1 MTAHAKLSAS
11 GSEKWMTCTPS
22 ANLEA
27 QFPDEGS
34 EFAREGSFA
43 HQLFELEINYILE
56 RITAKQYKARRAAL
70 MKDAFYSQELED
82 YVEEA
87 VIFAMERIREIKHEC
102 KDPVIM
108 VEKRLDFSRWVPEGF
123 GTGDLVIVADGIV
136 EVMDLKYG
144 KGIYVDP
151 IHNSQLRLYGL
162 GAFNELCHLY
172 DIFRVRMTVL
182 QPRLHN
188 FGSEELHID
197 ELLDWATYEVKPLAA
212 MAWEGKGEFVA
223 GDHCTSCF
231 CKARYTCPARAAQA
245 IAIAQQEFGAIEDAQ
260 PPLPE
265 SLSMDR
271 IAELLPKADMVID
284 WFNDLKAYAL
294 KQATEHNTIVPGYKM
309 VEGRSNR
316 KYADQ
321 DAVAAKL
328 VAAGVPEEVIYERS
342 LLGITAMKKAVGKKV
357 FAEVLDGLIVKP
369 EGKPT
374 LVPVSDKRPALASA
388 ASAVEDF
395 SSNSE

>member
-34 EFAREGSFA
+34 EFAREGTFA
-43 HQLFELEINYILE
+43 HELFEMEMNYILE
-56 RITAKQYKARRAAL
+56 RLTGKDYKTRRAAL
-70 MKDAFYSQELED
+70 MKNAFYSQELED
-82 YVEEA
+82 YVQEA
-87 VIFAMERIREIKHEC
+87 VDFATERIREIKHEC

-108 VEKRLDFSRWVPEGF
+108 VEKRLDFSNWVPEGF

-151 IHNSQLRLYGL
+151 LSNSQLRLYGL
-162 GAFNELCHLY
+162 GAINELSHLY

-188 FGSEELHID
+188 FGSEELHAD
-197 ELLDWATYEVKPLAA
+197 VLLDWAANEVKPLAA
-212 MAWEGKGEFVA
+212 MAWEGRGEFVA
-223 GDHCTSCF
+223 GEHCTSCF

-284 WFNDLKAYAL
+284 WFNDLKAFAL

-316 KYADQ
+316 KYSDQ

-328 VAAGVPEEVIYERS
+328 VASGVPEEVIYERS
-342 LLGITAMKKAVGKKV
+342 LLGITAMEKAVGKKV
-357 FAEVLDGLIVKP
+357 FAEVLDGLIIKP

>member
-34 EFAREGSFA
+34 EFAREGTFA
-43 HQLFELEINYILE
+43 HELFEMEMNYILE
-56 RITAKQYKARRAAL
+56 RLTGKDYKTRRAAL
-70 MKDAFYSQELED
+70 MKNAFYSQELED
-82 YVEEA
+82 YVQEA
-87 VIFAMERIREIKHEC
+87 VDFATERIREIKHEC

-108 VEKRLDFSRWVPEGF
+108 VEKRLDFSVWVPEGF

-151 IHNSQLRLYGL
+151 LSNSQLRLYGL
-162 GAFNELCHLY
+162 GAINELSHLY

-188 FGSEELHID
+188 FGSEELHAD
-197 ELLDWATYEVKPLAA
+197 VLLDWAANEVKPLAA
-212 MAWEGKGEFVA
+212 MAWEGRGEFVA
-223 GDHCTSCF
+223 GEHCTSCF

-284 WFNDLKAYAL
+284 WFNDLKAFAL

-316 KYADQ
+316 KYSDQ

-328 VAAGVPEEVIYERS
+328 VASGVPEEVIYERS
-342 LLGITAMKKAVGKKV
+342 LLGITAMEKAVGKKV

-395 SSNSE
+395 NQ

>member
-34 EFAREGSFA
+34 EFAREGTFA
-43 HQLFELEINYILE
+43 HAVFEQEMLTYLGRPVDPLPKE
-56 RITAKQYKARRAAL
+56 L
-70 MKDAFYSQELED
+70 MHFDSQELRD
-82 YVEEA
+82 YVAESVA
-87 VIFAMERIREIKHEC
+87 FAIRRIEQIKLDC

-108 VEKRLDFSRWVPEGF
+108 VEKRLDFSVWVPDGF

-144 KGIYVDP
+144 KGIYVNP
-151 IHNSQLRLYGL
+151 LENSQLRLYGL
-162 GAFNELCHLY
+162 GAVNELSHLY
-172 DIFRVRMTVL
+172 DLYRVRMTVL

-188 FGSEELHID
+188 FGAEEIHIEELMS
-197 ELLDWATYEVKPLAA
+197 WANDVVAPLATQ
-212 MAWEGKGEFVA
+212 AWFGRGEFVA
-223 GDHCTSCF
+223 GDHCTNSF
-231 CKARYTCPARAAQA
+231 CKARFTCPARAEQA
-245 IAIAQQEFGAIEDAQ
+245 IAVAQQEFGPIEDAQ
-260 PPLPE
+260 PPLPA

-271 IAELLPKADMVID
+271 IAEILPKADMVID

-294 KQATEHNTIVPGYKM
+294 KQATEHNTMVSGYKL

-316 KYADQ
+316 KYSDQ

-328 VAAGVPEEVIYERS
+328 VEAGIPEEVIYERS
-342 LLGITAMKKAVGKKV
+342 LLGITAMEKAVGKKV
-357 FAEVLDGLIVKP
+357 FAQVLDGLIVKP

-395 SSNSE
+395 S

>member
-1 MTAHAKLSAS
+1 
-11 GSEKWMTCTPS
+11 
-22 ANLEA
+22 
-27 QFPDEGS
+27 
-34 EFAREGSFA
+34 
-43 HQLFELEINYILE
+43 
-56 RITAKQYKARRAAL
+56 
-70 MKDAFYSQELED
+70 
-82 YVEEA
+82 
-87 VIFAMERIREIKHEC
+87 
-102 KDPVIM
+102 
-108 VEKRLDFSRWVPEGF
+108 
-123 GTGDLVIVADGIV
+123 
-136 EVMDLKYG
+136 
-144 KGIYVDP
+144 
-151 IHNSQLRLYGL
+151 LYGL
-162 GAFNELCHLY
+162 GAINELSHLY

-188 FGSEELHID
+188 FGSEELHAD
-197 ELLDWATYEVKPLAA
+197 VLLDWAANEVAPRATQ
-212 MAWEGKGEFVA
+212 AWLGKGEFVA
-223 GDHCTSCF
+223 GEHCTSCF

-284 WFNDLKAYAL
+284 WFNDLKAFAL

-316 KYADQ
+316 KYSDQ

-328 VAAGVPEEVIYERS
+328 VASGVPEEVIYERS
-342 LLGITAMKKAVGKKV
+342 LLGITAMEKAVGKKV

-395 SSNSE
+395 S

>member
-34 EFAREGSFA
+34 EFAREGTFA
-43 HQLFELEINYILE
+43 HAVFEQEMLIYLGRPTEPLPKE
-56 RITAKQYKARRAAL
+56 L
-70 MKDAFYSQELED
+70 MHFDSQELRD
-82 YVEEA
+82 YVQESVDYA
-87 VIFAMERIREIKHEC
+87 IRRIEEIKLDC

-108 VEKRLDFSRWVPEGF
+108 VEKRLDFSAWVPDGF

-151 IHNSQLRLYGL
+151 LSNSQLRLYGL
-162 GAFNELCHLY
+162 GAINELYHLY

-188 FGSEELHID
+188 FGSEELHA
-197 ELLDWATYEVKPLAA
+197 EVLLDWAENEVKPRATK
-212 MAWEGKGEFVA
+212 AWFGQGEFVA

-260 PPLPE
+260 PPLPA

-284 WFNDLKAYAL
+284 WFNDLKAFAL
-294 KQATEHNTIVPGYKM
+294 KQATEHNTVVPGFKL

-316 KYADQ
+316 KYSDQ

-328 VAAGVPEEVIYERS
+328 VEAGIPEEVIYERS
-342 LLGITAMKKAVGKKV
+342 LLGITAMEKAVGKKV

-395 SSNSE
+395 S

>member
-11 GSEKWMTCTPS
+11 GSPKWMTCTPS

-34 EFAREGSFA
+34 EFAREGTFA
-43 HQLFELEINYILE
+43 HELFEMEMNYILE
-56 RITAKQYKARRAAL
+56 RLTGKDYKTRRAAL
-70 MKDAFYSQELED
+70 MKNAFYSQELED
-82 YVEEA
+82 YVQEA
-87 VIFAMERIREIKHEC
+87 VDFATERIREIKHEC

-108 VEKRLDFSRWVPEGF
+108 VEKRLDFSVWVPEGF

-151 IHNSQLRLYGL
+151 LSNSQLRLYGL
-162 GAFNELCHLY
+162 GAINELSHLY

-188 FGSEELHID
+188 FGSEELHAD
-197 ELLDWATYEVKPLAA
+197 VLLDWATYEVKPLAA
-212 MAWEGKGEFVA
+212 MAWEGKGVFVA
-223 GDHCTSCF
+223 GEHCTSCF

-245 IAIAQQEFGAIEDAQ
+245 IAVAQQEFGAIEDAQ

-316 KYADQ
+316 KYSDQ

-328 VAAGVPEEVIYERS
+328 VASGVPEEVIYERS
-342 LLGITAMKKAVGKKV
+342 LLGITAMEKAVGKKV
-357 FAEVLDGLIVKP
+357 FAQVLDGLIVKP

-395 SSNSE
+395 S

>member
-11 GSEKWMTCTPS
+11 GSPKWMTCTPS

-34 EFAREGSFA
+34 EFAREGTFA
-43 HQLFELEINYILE
+43 HELFEMEMNYILE
-56 RITAKQYKARRAAL
+56 RLTGKDYKTRRAAL
-70 MKDAFYSQELED
+70 MKNAFYSQELED
-82 YVEEA
+82 YVQEA
-87 VIFAMERIREIKHEC
+87 VDFATERIREIKHEC

-108 VEKRLDFSRWVPEGF
+108 VEKRLDFSNWVPEGF

-151 IHNSQLRLYGL
+151 LSNSQLRLYGL
-162 GAFNELCHLY
+162 GAINELSHLY

-188 FGSEELHID
+188 FGSEELHAD
-197 ELLDWATYEVKPLAA
+197 VLLDWAANEVKPLAA

-223 GDHCTSCF
+223 GEHCTSCF

-271 IAELLPKADMVID
+271 IAELLPKADIVID

-316 KYADQ
+316 KYSDQ

-328 VAAGVPEEVIYERS
+328 VASGVPEEVIYERS
-342 LLGITAMKKAVGKKV
+342 LLGITAMEKAVGKKV

-395 SSNSE
+395 NQ

>member
-34 EFAREGSFA
+34 EFAREGTFA
-43 HQLFELEINYILE
+43 HAVFEQEMLTYLGRPTEPLPKE
-56 RITAKQYKARRAAL
+56 L
-70 MKDAFYSQELED
+70 MHFDSPELRD
-82 YVEEA
+82 YVAEA
-87 VIFAMERIREIKHEC
+87 VNYAIRRIEEIKLDC

-108 VEKRLDFSRWVPEGF
+108 VERKLDFSTWVPEGF

-151 IHNSQLRLYGL
+151 LSNSQLRLYGL
-162 GAFNELCHLY
+162 GAYNELCHLY
-172 DIFRVRMTVL
+172 DIFHVRMTVL

-188 FGSEELHID
+188 FGSEEIHID
-197 ELLDWATYEVKPLAA
+197 ELLGWATQDVMPLAA
-212 MAWEGKGEFVA
+212 LAWEGKGEFVA

-245 IAIAQQEFGAIEDAQ
+245 IAVAQAEFGPIEDAK
-260 PPLPE
+260 PPLPA

-284 WFNDLKAYAL
+284 WFNDLKSYAL
-294 KQATEHNTIVPGYKM
+294 EQATKHGNTVPGFKL

-316 KYADQ
+316 KYSDQ

-328 VAAGVPEEVIYERS
+328 VKSGIPEATIYDRS
-342 LLGITAMKKAVGKKV
+342 LLGITAMEKAIGKKQ
-357 FAEVLDGLIVKP
+357 FAELLDGLIVKP
-369 EGKPT
+369 EGKAT
-374 LVPVSDKRPALASA
+374 LVPESDKRPALASA
-388 ASAVEDF
+388 ASAAEDF
-395 SSNSE
+395 S

>member
-34 EFAREGSFA
+34 EFAREGTFA
-43 HQLFELEINYILE
+43 HELFEMEMNYILE
-56 RITAKQYKARRAAL
+56 RLTGKDYKTRRAAL
-70 MKDAFYSQELED
+70 MKNAFYSQELED
-82 YVEEA
+82 YVQEA
-87 VIFAMERIREIKHEC
+87 VDFATERIREIKHEC

-108 VEKRLDFSRWVPEGF
+108 VEKRLDFSNWVPEGF

-151 IHNSQLRLYGL
+151 LSNSQLRLYGL
-162 GAFNELCHLY
+162 GAINELSHLY

-188 FGSEELHID
+188 FGSEELHAD
-197 ELLDWATYEVKPLAA
+197 VLLDWAANEVAPRATQ
-212 MAWEGKGEFVA
+212 AWLGKGEFVA
-223 GDHCTSCF
+223 GEHCTSCF

-260 PPLPE
+260 PALPE

-316 KYADQ
+316 KYSDQ

-328 VAAGVPEEVIYERS
+328 VASGVPEEVIYERS
-342 LLGITAMKKAVGKKV
+342 LLGITAMEKAVGKKV

-395 SSNSE
+395 S

>member
-34 EFAREGSFA
+34 EFAREGTFA
-43 HQLFELEINYILE
+43 HAVFEQEMLTYLGRKIEPLPKE
-56 RITAKQYKARRAAL
+56 L
-70 MKDAFYSQELED
+70 VHFDSQELRD
-82 YVEEA
+82 YVQEA
-87 VIFAMERIREIKHEC
+87 VDYATRRIEEIKLDC

-108 VEKRLDFSRWVPEGF
+108 VEKRLDFSKWVPDGF

-144 KGIYVDP
+144 KGIYVNP
-151 IHNSQLRLYGL
+151 LENSQLRLYGL
-162 GAFNELCHLY
+162 GAVNELSHLY
-172 DIFRVRMTVL
+172 DLFRVRMTVL

-188 FGSEELHID
+188 FGTEEIHIED
-197 ELLDWATYEVKPLAA
+197 LMQWANYVVAPLATQ
-212 MAWEGKGEFVA
+212 AWFGRGEFVP
-223 GDHCTSCF
+223 GEHCTSCF

-245 IAIAQQEFGAIEDAQ
+245 VAIAQQEFGPLNDAQ

-316 KYADQ
+316 KYSDQ
-321 DAVAAKL
+321 DVVAAKL

-342 LLGITAMKKAVGKKV
+342 LLGITAMEKAVGKKV

>member
-34 EFAREGSFA
+34 EFAREGTFA
-43 HQLFELEINYILE
+43 HELFEMEMNYILE
-56 RITAKQYKARRAAL
+56 RLTGKDYKTRRAAL
-70 MKDAFYSQELED
+70 MKNAFYSQELED
-82 YVEEA
+82 YVQEA
-87 VIFAMERIREIKHEC
+87 VDFATERIREIKHEC

-108 VEKRLDFSRWVPEGF
+108 VEKRLDFSNWVPEGF

-151 IHNSQLRLYGL
+151 LSNSQLRLYGL
-162 GAFNELCHLY
+162 GAINELSHLY

-188 FGSEELHID
+188 FGSEELHAD
-197 ELLDWATYEVKPLAA
+197 VLLDWAANEVKPLAA
-212 MAWEGKGEFVA
+212 MAWEGRGEFVA
-223 GDHCTSCF
+223 GEHCTSCF

-260 PPLPE
+260 PPLPD

-284 WFNDLKAYAL
+284 WFNDLKAFAL

-316 KYADQ
+316 KYSDQ

-328 VAAGVPEEVIYERS
+328 VASGVPEEVIYERS
-342 LLGITAMKKAVGKKV
+342 LLGITAMEKAVGKKV

-395 SSNSE
+395 S

>member
-34 EFAREGSFA
+34 EFAREGTFA
-43 HQLFELEINYILE
+43 HELFEMEMNYILE
-56 RITAKQYKARRAAL
+56 RLTGKDYKTRRAAL
-70 MKDAFYSQELED
+70 MKNAFYSQELED
-82 YVEEA
+82 YVQEA
-87 VIFAMERIREIKHEC
+87 VDFATERIREIKHEC

-108 VEKRLDFSRWVPEGF
+108 VEKRLDFSVWVPEGF

-151 IHNSQLRLYGL
+151 LSNSQLRLYGL
-162 GAFNELCHLY
+162 GAINELSHLY

-188 FGSEELHID
+188 FGSEELHAD
-197 ELLDWATYEVKPLAA
+197 VLLDWAANEVKPLAA
-212 MAWEGKGEFVA
+212 MAWEGRGEFVA
-223 GDHCTSCF
+223 GEHCTSCF

-260 PPLPE
+260 PPLPD

-284 WFNDLKAYAL
+284 WFNDLKAFAL

-316 KYADQ
+316 KYSDQ

-328 VAAGVPEEVIYERS
+328 VASGVPEEVIYERS
-342 LLGITAMKKAVGKKV
+342 LLGITAMEKAVGKKV

-395 SSNSE
+395 S

>member
-1 MTAHAKLSAS
+1 
-11 GSEKWMTCTPS
+11 MTCTPS

-34 EFAREGSFA
+34 EFAREGTFA
-43 HQLFELEINYILE
+43 HAVFEQEMLTYLGRPVDPLPEE
-56 RITAKQYKARRAAL
+56 L
-70 MKDAFYSQELED
+70 MHFDSPELRD
-82 YVEEA
+82 YVQESVDYA
-87 VIFAMERIREIKHEC
+87 IRRIEEIKLDC

-108 VEKRLDFSRWVPEGF
+108 VERKLDFSTWVPEGF

-144 KGIYVDP
+144 KGIFVDP
-151 IHNSQLRLYGL
+151 IKNSQLRLYGL
-162 GAFNELCHLY
+162 GAYNELCHLY

-188 FGSEELHID
+188 FGSEEVYID
-197 ELLDWATYEVKPLAA
+197 ELLDWATQDVMPLAA
-212 MAWEGKGEFVA
+212 LAWEGKGEFVA

-245 IAIAQQEFGAIEDAQ
+245 IAVAQAEFGAIEDAQ
-260 PPLPE
+260 PPLPA
-265 SLSMDR
+265 SLTMDR

-284 WFNDLKAYAL
+284 WFNDLKSYAL
-294 KQATEHNTIVPGYKM
+294 EQATKHGNTVPGFKL

-316 KYADQ
+316 KYSDQ

-328 VAAGVPEEVIYERS
+328 IDAGIPEATIYDRS
-342 LLGITAMKKAVGKKV
+342 LLGITAMEKAIGKKQ
-357 FAEVLDGLIVKP
+357 FAELLDGLIVKP
-369 EGKPT
+369 EGKAT
-374 LVPVSDKRPALASA
+374 LVPESDKRPALASA
-388 ASAVEDF
+388 ASAAEDF
-395 SSNSE
+395 S

>member
-27 QFPDEGS
+27 RFPDEGS
-34 EFAREGSFA
+34 EFAREGTFA
-43 HQLFELEINYILE
+43 HAVFEQEMLTYLGRKIEPLPKE
-56 RITAKQYKARRAAL
+56 L
-70 MKDAFYSQELED
+70 MHFDSQELRD
-82 YVEEA
+82 YVQEA
-87 VIFAMERIREIKHEC
+87 VDYATRRIEEIKLDC

-108 VEKRLDFSRWVPEGF
+108 VEKRLDFSVWVPDGF

-151 IHNSQLRLYGL
+151 LENSQLRLYGL
-162 GAFNELCHLY
+162 GAVNELSHLY
-172 DIFRVRMTVL
+172 DLFRVRMTVL

-188 FGSEELHID
+188 FGTEEIYIKDLM
-197 ELLDWATYEVKPLAA
+197 DWANDVVAPLATQ
-212 MAWEGKGEFVA
+212 AWFGRGEFVA
-223 GDHCTSCF
+223 GEHCTSCF

-245 IAIAQQEFGAIEDAQ
+245 VAVAQQEFGPLEDAQ

-271 IAELLPKADMVID
+271 VAELLPKADMVID

-316 KYADQ
+316 KYSDQ

-342 LLGITAMKKAVGKKV
+342 LLGITAMEKAVGKKV

>member
-34 EFAREGSFA
+34 EFAREGTFA
-43 HQLFELEINYILE
+43 HAVFEQEMLTYLGRPVDPLPKE
-56 RITAKQYKARRAAL
+56 L
-70 MKDAFYSQELED
+70 MHFDSQELRD
-82 YVEEA
+82 YVQESVNYA
-87 VIFAMERIREIKHEC
+87 IRRIEEIKLDC

-108 VEKRLDFSRWVPEGF
+108 VERRLDFSLWVPEGF

-144 KGIYVDP
+144 KGIYVEP
-151 IHNSQLRLYGL
+151 KHNSQLRLYGL

-197 ELLDWATYEVKPLAA
+197 DLLDWATYEVKPLADL
-212 MAWEGKGEFVA
+212 AWQGKGKFVA
-223 GDHCTSCF
+223 GDHCTSSF
-231 CKARYTCPARAAQA
+231 CKARFTCPARAAQA
-245 IAIAQQEFGAIEDAQ
+245 IAVAQQEFGPIEDAQ
-260 PPLPE
+260 PPLPA

-284 WFNDLKAYAL
+284 WFNDLKAYAF
-294 KQATEHNTIVPGYKM
+294 KQATEHNTIVPGFKL

-316 KYADQ
+316 KYSDQ
-321 DAVAAKL
+321 DVVAAKL
-328 VAAGVPEEVIYERS
+328 VEAGIPEEVIYERS
-342 LLGITAMKKAVGKKV
+342 LLGITAMEKAVGKKV

-374 LVPVSDKRPALASA
+374 LVQVSDKRPALASA

-395 SSNSE
+395 S

>member
-34 EFAREGSFA
+34 EFAREGTFA
-43 HQLFELEINYILE
+43 HAVFEQEMLIYLGRPTEPLPKE
-56 RITAKQYKARRAAL
+56 L
-70 MKDAFYSQELED
+70 MHFDSQELRD
-82 YVEEA
+82 YVAEA
-87 VIFAMERIREIKHEC
+87 VNYAIRRIEEIKLDC

-108 VEKRLDFSRWVPEGF
+108 VEKRLDFSVWVPDGF

-144 KGIYVDP
+144 KGIYVNP
-151 IHNSQLRLYGL
+151 LENSQLRLYGL
-162 GAFNELCHLY
+162 GAVNELSHLY
-172 DIFRVRMTVL
+172 DLFRVRMTVL

-188 FGSEELHID
+188 FGTEEIHIED
-197 ELLDWATYEVKPLAA
+197 LMSWANDVVAPLATQ
-212 MAWEGKGEFVA
+212 AWFGRGEFVA
-223 GDHCTSCF
+223 GEHCTSCF

-245 IAIAQQEFGAIEDAQ
+245 IAVAQQEFGAIEDAQ

-316 KYADQ
+316 KYSDQ

-328 VAAGVPEEVIYERS
+328 VEAGIPEEVIYERS
-342 LLGITAMKKAVGKKV
+342 LLGITAMEKAVGKKV
-357 FAEVLDGLIVKP
+357 FAQVLDGLIIKP

-395 SSNSE
+395 S